1 MSTNDK
7 QQLPVAVL
15 GAGPVGLAA
24 AAHLIERGLT
34 PLILEAGATVGANL
48 ATYRHVRLFSPWQY
62 NVDKAA
68 QRLLRGHG
76 WKAPADD
83 ALPTAGELLDAAGRD
98 AVDRVEPA
106 ARSPRRGHHARRL
119 RQGQDQGP

>member
-1 MSTNDK
+1 MNSNEE
-7 QQLPVAVL
+7 QQLLVAVL

-34 PLILEAGATVGANL
+34 SLILEAGSEVGANL

-68 QRLLRGHG
+68 RRLLQQHATPVIDGIDRIIC
-76 WKAPADD
+76 
-83 ALPTAGELLDAAGRD
+83 AAGARPD
-98 AVDRVEPA
+98 AMT
-106 ARSPRRGHHARRL
+106 RGSRAPMHWR
-119 RQGQDQGP
+119 P